1 MVEAAP
7 PGKVVP
13 SHGLEAVKNITF
25 GSARRGRQRE
35 LEYRIAK
42 ELLQS
47 ICYPSAPLPFSGLL
61 VAGAASG
68 ALTWLVLKP
77 IELMGPLGII
87 QSIHC
92 HHGLP
97 GFWRG
102 QKGTLVRETGGSTA
116 WFGSYKA
123 ISALF
128 RSGSRSKSRF
138 RGAAR
143 APSAAGQPRR
153 RRLPYF

>member
-1 MVEAAP
+1 MV
-7 PGKVVP
+7 
-13 SHGLEAVKNITF
+13 HGLEAVKNITF
-25 GSARRGRQRE
+25 GSRE
-35 LEYRIAK
+35 LEYCIAK

-47 ICYPSAPLPFSGLL
+47 TCYPSAPLPFSGLL
-61 VAGAASG
+61 VAWAASG

-77 IELMGPLGII
+77 IELMGPLAII
-87 QSIHC
+87 QSIHR
-92 HHGLP
+92 HHGLS

-102 QKGTLVRETGGSTA
+102 QMGTLVRETGGSTA

-138 RGAAR
+138 RGALALHQLLASR
-143 APSAAGQPRR
+143 AVAGVS
-153 RRLPYF
+153 YSF